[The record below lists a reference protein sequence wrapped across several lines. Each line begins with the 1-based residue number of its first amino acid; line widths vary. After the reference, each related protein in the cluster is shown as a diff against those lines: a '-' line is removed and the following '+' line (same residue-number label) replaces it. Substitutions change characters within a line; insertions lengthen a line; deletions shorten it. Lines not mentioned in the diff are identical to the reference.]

1 VPAVRLGLGQVPR
14 CLFDPAPQRLL
25 RVLGVLPQPAQVG
38 GAAARAVG
46 FVVDDDYQPWRET
59 FRSESP

>member
-1 VPAVRLGLGQVPR
+1 
-14 CLFDPAPQRLL
+14 LL